1 MSVVLAAFAG
11 YKPKGEFGNSN
22 GSERVDMKAIM
33 EMVKA
38 AGGSI
43 RG

>member
-11 YKPKGEFGNSN
+11 YKPRAESS
-22 GSERVDMKAIM
+22 SESVDMKAIM